1 MSHDKDFEES
11 FPALSREMREGR
23 TKEMMIDQVRQSVGE
38 DIEGGEAEQPE
49 PLERTFVPDI
59 VDYIRRCDT
68 VSQALEIV
76 DYMLKRGE
84 ISNSEARDIKTRLKG
99 EGLRSFGEKKEKDH
113 YLRHGLE

>member
-1 MSHDKDFEES
+1 
-11 FPALSREMREGR
+11 
-23 TKEMMIDQVRQSVGE
+23 
-38 DIEGGEAEQPE
+38 
-49 PLERTFVPDI
+49 VPDI

-84 ISNSEARDIKTRLKG
+84 ISRSEAKDIKTRLKS